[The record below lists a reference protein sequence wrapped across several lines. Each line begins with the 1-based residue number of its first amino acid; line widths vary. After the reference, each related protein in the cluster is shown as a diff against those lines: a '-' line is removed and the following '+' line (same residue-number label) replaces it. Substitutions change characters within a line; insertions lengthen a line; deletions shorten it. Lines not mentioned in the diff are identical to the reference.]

1 MTPIAVARLGRQ
13 LSSDG
18 TSAELIIPRT
28 DHVKPLAAML
38 TVHPFRVS
46 DKSCYNHAVN
56 ESAGD
61 RAAPHLRLALSPLRG
76 TGFERALRSRAGATP

>member
-1 MTPIAVARLGRQ
+1 MAPIAVARLGRQ

-18 TSAELIIPRT
+18 TSEELIIPRT
-28 DHVKPLAAML
+28 DHVKPLAML

-46 DKSCYNHAVN
+46 DKSCYNHSVN

-61 RAAPHLRLALSPLRG
+61 RVAPHIRLELSSLRG
-76 TGFERALRSRAGATP
+76 TGFEHALRSRAGATP